1 MIAVFQI
8 SVESKLVGVNNLHR
22 KQTICRLLLTVAQ
35 LFALGMHSL
44 LPSHLA
50 QEVMVGKADT
60 KSVLALAWVS
70 SGPPNIFVLQLGLLF
85 SKDVEQ
91 VVDLLFC

>member
-1 MIAVFQI
+1 VITVFQF
-8 SVESKLVGVNNLHR
+8 SLESKLVGVNNLHR
-22 KQTICRLLLTVAQ
+22 NQTICRLVVTVAQ

-50 QEVMVGKADT
+50 QEVMVGKAVT

-70 SGPPNIFVLQLGLLF
+70 SGPPNIFGC
-85 SKDVEQ
+85 S
-91 VVDLLFC
+91 

>member
-1 MIAVFQI
+1 
-8 SVESKLVGVNNLHR
+8 
-22 KQTICRLLLTVAQ
+22 
-35 LFALGMHSL
+35 
-44 LPSHLA
+44 
-50 QEVMVGKADT
+50 MVGKADT